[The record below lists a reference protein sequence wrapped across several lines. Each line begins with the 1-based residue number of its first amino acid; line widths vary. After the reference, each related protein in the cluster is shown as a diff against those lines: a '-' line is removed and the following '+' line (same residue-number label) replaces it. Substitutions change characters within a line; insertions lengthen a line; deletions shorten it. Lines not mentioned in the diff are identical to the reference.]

1 MKFQTMSAPEY
12 RALDREAFEARRL
25 ELIDALNDP
34 DCEVSTEDLLAE
46 RDIVEAE
53 VQRRNAATSLGNARL
68 SAVASGAGNV
78 ICRSADTAQRGTVTE
93 VTPDDPYDTPEYNR
107 AFFEYFTRGTRTPG
121 IVAPGSRPSYVR
133 ADQFTTVATDV
144 PNFVPT
150 TLMNEIIEKAEIYGE
165 LWPLLSKTNV
175 QGGVV
180 YNVADFDAEAQWV
193 TETAPSED
201 QKLVDGDQLV
211 FAYHMLEVKLAQS
224 ILSSVTTLAAFQR
237 KFPEVAYKA
246 MVKKLEQGYIRGTG
260 SGQMLGILNDTR
272 VPTENT
278 IEMSASDMG
287 SWAQWHSKVKA
298 AMKRAYRDGVF
309 IMAQGTFDS
318 YIDGMVDTTGQPIA
332 RVNYGI
338 NGEETYRFM
347 GKRVMTVEDDIF
359 ADYDSTE
366 DGEAFAVFTRP
377 SDYLVNSNMGMRSV
391 NWVDEDN
398 NLVKHKLQTIVDG
411 KLLRPWGTLILTKP
425 SSSD

>member
-78 ICRSADTAQRGTVTE
+78 ICRSADTAPQGTVTE

-107 AFFEYFTRGTRTPG
+107 AFFEYFTRGARTPG

-298 AMKRAYRDGVF
+298 SMKRAYRDGVF

-347 GKRVMTVEDDIF
+347 GKRVMTVGDDIF

-366 DGEAFAVFTRP
+366 DGEAFAIFTKP
-377 SDYLVNSNMGMRSV
+377 SDYLANSNMGMRSV
-391 NWVDEDN
+391 NWVDEDT

-425 SSSD
+425 SSD

>member
-1 MKFQTMSAPEY
+1 MPFAPMSAAEY
-12 RALDREAFEARRL
+12 RALDADAFERRRA
-25 ELIDALNDP
+25 EIIDLLNDP
-34 DCEVSTEDLLAE
+34 ECTVDTDALVRESDA
-46 RDIVEAE
+46 IKAE
-53 VQRRNAATSLGNARL
+53 VRRRNEAIELRSAAVR
-68 SAVASGAGNV
+68 AVESGAGKV
-78 ICRSADTAQRGTVTE
+78 VDSTKPAHEIRSAE
-93 VTPDDPYDTPEYNR
+93 PDDYFDTPEYTR
-107 AFFEYFTRGTRTPG
+107 AFFEYVTRGVRTPG
-121 IVAPGSRPSYVR
+121 IVQPGMRPSYVR

-150 TLMNEIIEKAEIYGE
+150 TMMNEIIEKAEIYGE

-180 YNVADFDAEAQWV
+180 YNVADFDVEATWV
-193 TETAPSED
+193 TEDAPSED
-201 QKLVDGDQLV
+201 KKLEDGDQIV

-224 ILSSVTTLAAFQR
+224 ILSSVTTLAEFQR
-237 KFPEVAYKA
+237 KFPEIAYKA
-246 MVKKLEQGYIRGTG
+246 IVKKLEQGYVRGTG

-272 VPTENT
+272 VPSENKIDMT
-278 IEMSASDMG
+278 ADDMS

-338 NGEETYRFM
+338 DGEETYRFM
-347 GKRVMTVEDDIF
+347 GKTVMTVEDDIF
-359 ADYDSTE
+359 ADYDSTSS
-366 DGEAFAVFTRP
+366 GEAFAVFTKP

-391 NWVDEDN
+391 NWVDEDTN
-398 NLVKHKLQTIVDG
+398 VVKHKLQTIVDG
-411 KLLRPWGTLILTKP
+411 KLLRPWGTLVLNK
-425 SSSD
+425 SE